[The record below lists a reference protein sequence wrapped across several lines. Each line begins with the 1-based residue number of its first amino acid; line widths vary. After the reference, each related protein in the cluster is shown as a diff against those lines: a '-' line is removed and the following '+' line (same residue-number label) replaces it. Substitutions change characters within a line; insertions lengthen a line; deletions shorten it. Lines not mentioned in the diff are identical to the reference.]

1 MHLENLKNWAKL
13 MRMVGIKATY
23 TMVDGVDELMESA
36 EDPNY
41 AYYMIR
47 PLITHLRLMDGTPYL
62 ALKFFLPSS
71 MEQIVLSDP
80 AFRQDRGFVI
90 QRIEWREEDLINI
103 LRKRLT
109 SLSRPDSEIRDQ
121 TAASFD
127 TLCVPELRG
136 EIENDLAQNANGNP
150 RYLMNL
156 CAQMVTAHCSRE
168 IKNQDNIFE
177 LNRDD
182 YLDAIERVKSIY
194 RRISINQKFQG
205 GEVLHG
211 RYRVE
216 KIINTSHSQIIKAW
230 DESLKRFVAIKSPSI
245 EQFNLDESLVERF
258 HKNLRRE
265 AELLAKLR
273 HQNIGQAFDIL
284 EEPFG
289 VIMEWI
295 DGRSLHEILYE
306 KERLSVHDILMIGIG
321 VADALAYAH
330 HNGVI
335 HRDINPKNIILTLD
349 KIAKLIDFDA
359 ARYDLLET
367 ITKRED
373 GSRFLVG
380 TPRYSSPE
388 QLAQP
393 NDVSLNEIGS
403 ASDIFSLGVVLY
415 ELLTVE
421 IPYEYGNRL
430 TQYADN
436 VFPKPKSY
444 EIPKPL
450 YKVLIGMLDGKTSR
464 RPKAED
470 LKHELQNCI
479 QTLKSTDGI

>member
-1 MHLENLKNWAKL
+1 
-13 MRMVGIKATY
+13 
-23 TMVDGVDELMESA
+23 
-36 EDPNY
+36 
-41 AYYMIR
+41 
-47 PLITHLRLMDGTPYL
+47 
-62 ALKFFLPSS
+62 

-109 SLSRPDSEIRDQ
+109 ALSRSDSEIRDQ

-136 EIENDLAQNANGNP
+136 DIENDLAQNANGNP

-156 CAQMVTAHCSRE
+156 CAQMVTAHCSHE

-182 YLDAIERVKSIY
+182 YLGAIDRVKSIY

-216 KIINTSHSQIIKAW
+216 KIINTSHSQIVKAW
-230 DESLKRFVAIKSPSI
+230 DESLKRFVAIKSPRI
-245 EQFNLDESLVERF
+245 EQFNLNESLVERF

-265 AELLAKLR
+265 AELLAKLC
-273 HQNIGQAFDIL
+273 HQNIAQVFDIF

-295 DGRSLHEILYE
+295 EGQSLHEILDR
-306 KERLSVHDILMIGIG
+306 KERLSVHDILMIGIE

-330 HNGVI
+330 QYGVI
-335 HRDINPKNIILTLD
+335 HRDINPKNIVLTLD
-349 KIAKLIDFDA
+349 KTAKLIDFDA
-359 ARYDLLET
+359 AKYDLLET
-367 ITKRED
+367 ITMRED

-393 NDVSLNEIGS
+393 DDVSLNEIGP

-415 ELLTVE
+415 ELLTME

-444 EIPKPL
+444 EVPKLL
-450 YKVLIGMLDGKTSR
+450 YKILIGMLDGKTSR